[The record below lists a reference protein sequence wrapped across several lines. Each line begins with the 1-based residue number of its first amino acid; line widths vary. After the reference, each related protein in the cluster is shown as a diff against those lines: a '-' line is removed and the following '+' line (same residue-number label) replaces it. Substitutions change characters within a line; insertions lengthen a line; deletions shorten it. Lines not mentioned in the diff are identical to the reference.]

1 MITRNRLSNHY
12 LCDKTEAIW
21 LGSRWSC
28 HEQLL
33 PDKDLSWNFSG
44 KFKLLGIT
52 FNMSE
57 SDKALGNFT
66 EKVQSVQT
74 NIKLVVL

>member
-57 SDKALGNFT
+57 SDKTLGNFT
-66 EKVQSVQT
+66 EKVQSVQA

>member
-57 SDKALGNFT
+57 SDKTLGNFT